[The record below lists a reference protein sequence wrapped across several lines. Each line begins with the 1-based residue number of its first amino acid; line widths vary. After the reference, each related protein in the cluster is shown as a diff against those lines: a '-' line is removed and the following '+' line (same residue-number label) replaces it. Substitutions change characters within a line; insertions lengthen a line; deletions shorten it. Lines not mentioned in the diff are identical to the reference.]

1 MTFRRNLLP
10 PSSGY
15 LNVSEED
22 GQGIGSEELVGY
34 TGNANVI
41 LAFQILDLP
50 KFPPIS
56 YTLDKR
62 LPLTAAPT

>member
-1 MTFRRNLLP
+1 VTFRRNLLP
-10 PSSGY
+10 PSSGC

-22 GQGIGSEELVGY
+22 DQVIGREELVGY

-41 LAFQILDLP
+41 LAFQSSDLP

-62 LPLTAAPT
+62 LPLPSALT